1 MLEGEFG
8 LTPRERTEL
17 RERMRS
23 RTLPAEDVRR
33 ARLILLLVQGKSVL
47 TIRQQRGGNP
57 NYISRWKGRFE
68 AERLAGLYSRHSG
81 RAVEKRTPA
90 LEARILEWT
99 RSPAPDVPTHWSS
112 RKLARHLGISHMMV
126 ARVWRR
132 AGLKPHRIERYMASD
147 DPDFELKAAD
157 IIGLYVKP
165 PQHAA
170 VFCVDEK
177 TAIQALDRL
186 DPVLP
191 LSPGRLECPGFE
203 YYHHGTLSLYAAL
216 NTRNGAVVGKTAAR
230 HTSQEFVAFLAEVVA
245 NQPRGQEIH
254 LIADNLSAHKTKRVE
269 QFLAAHPK
277 VHLHY
282 TPTYSSWLNQVEN
295 WFARIEREV
304 IAFDAAE
311 PEFDLIEPRGIG
323 RGKMQVQLRMIGQEL
338 RDPLGLMRREVVGDD
353 VDLATPGLQRNNLA
367 QESHKLDR

>member
-1 MLEGEFG
+1 M
-8 LTPRERTEL
+8 TPSERTAL
-17 RERMRS
+17 RDRMRS

-33 ARLILLLVQGKSVL
+33 ARLIVLLAQGKSYLATRQVL
-47 TIRQQRGGNP
+47 GCNP

-68 AERLAGLYSRHSG
+68 AERLAGLYSHHRG

-99 RSPAPDVPTHWSS
+99 RRPVPDGSTHWSS
-112 RKLARHLGISHMMV
+112 RRLARHLGISHMMV

-157 IIGLYVKP
+157 IIGLYVKS

-191 LSPGRLECPGFE
+191 LSPGRLERHGFE
-203 YYHHGTLSLYAAL
+203 YYRHGTLSLYAAL
-216 NTRNGAVVGKTAAR
+216 DTKSGKVVGKTAAR
-230 HTSQEFVAFLAEVVA
+230 HTSQEFVAFLADLVA
-245 NQPRGQEIH
+245 NQPRGKEIH
-254 LIADNLSAHKTKRVE
+254 IIADNLSAHKTLRVG
-269 QFLAAHPK
+269 QFLAAHPQ

-282 TPTYSSWLNQVEN
+282 TPTYSSWLNQVEL
-295 WFARIEREV
+295 WFAKIERDV
-304 IAFDAAE
+304 IARGVFTSVTDLKRKLMKYIRHYNKQPKPVKWKYFD
-311 PEFDLIEPRGIG
+311 PT
-323 RGKMQVQLRMIGQEL
+323 
-338 RDPLGLMRREVVGDD
+338 RRI
-353 VDLATPGLQRNNLA
+353 TPDSIVTG
-367 QESHKLDR
+367 H

>member
-1 MLEGEFG
+1 MREGEFR
-8 LTPRERTEL
+8 LTASERREL
-17 RERMRS
+17 RDRLRS

-33 ARLILLLVQGKSVL
+33 ARLILLLAQGGSYLAIRHVL
-47 TIRQQRGGNP
+47 GCNA

-68 AERLAGLYSRHSG
+68 AERLAGLYSHHRG

-99 RSPAPDVPTHWSS
+99 RRAAPDGSTHWSS
-112 RKLARHLGISHMMV
+112 RKLAQHLGISHMMV
-126 ARVWRR
+126 ARVWQR

-147 DPDFELKAAD
+147 DPEFETKAAD

-191 LSPGRLECPGFE
+191 LSPGRLERHGFE
-203 YYHHGTLSLYAAL
+203 YYRHGTLSLYAAL
-216 NTRNGAVVGKTAAR
+216 NTRNGEVVGKTAAR
-230 HTSQEFVAFLAEVVA
+230 HTSQEFVAFLADLVA
-245 NQPRGQEIH
+245 NQPPGKEIH
-254 LIADNLSAHKTKRVE
+254 LIADNLSAHKTSRVK

-277 VHLHY
+277 VHLHF

-304 IAFDAAE
+304 IARGVFTSVK
-311 PEFDLIEPRGIG
+311 DLARKLKRYIRHYNRAP
-323 RGKMQVQLRMIGQEL
+323 KPLKWTY
-338 RDPLGLMRREVVGDD
+338 RDP
-353 VDLATPGLQRNNLA
+353 
-367 QESHKLDR
+367 SHRISLDTIPHVTGH

>member
-1 MLEGEFG
+1 MGEGEFG
-8 LTPRERTEL
+8 LTPSERTEL
-17 RERMRS
+17 KERLRS

-33 ARLILLLVQGKSVL
+33 ARLILLLAHGKSYL
-47 TIRQQRGGNP
+47 AIRQTLGCNP

-68 AERLAGLYSRHSG
+68 TERLAGLYSHHRG

-99 RSPAPDVPTHWSS
+99 RRPAPDGSTHWSS

-126 ARVWRR
+126 ARVWQR

-191 LSPGRLECPGFE
+191 LSPGRLERHGFE
-203 YYHHGTLSLYAAL
+203 YYRHGTLSLYAAL
-216 NTRNGAVVGKTAAR
+216 NTRNGEVVGKTAAR

-245 NQPRGQEIH
+245 NQPRGKEIH

-269 QFLAAHPK
+269 QFLVAHPK

-295 WFARIEREV
+295 WFARIERDV
-304 IAFDAAE
+304 IARGVFTSVK
-311 PEFDLIEPRGIG
+311 DLARKLMRYIRHYNRAP
-323 RGKMQVQLRMIGQEL
+323 KPLKWTY
-338 RDPLGLMRREVVGDD
+338 RDPS
-353 VDLATPGLQRNNLA
+353 QRISPDTNITVTG
-367 QESHKLDR
+367 H